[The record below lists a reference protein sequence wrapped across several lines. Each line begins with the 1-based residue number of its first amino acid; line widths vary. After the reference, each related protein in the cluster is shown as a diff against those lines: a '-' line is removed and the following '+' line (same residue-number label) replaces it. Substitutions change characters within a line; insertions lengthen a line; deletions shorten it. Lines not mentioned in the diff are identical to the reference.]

1 MFSLK
6 IGIKSREL
14 NFGLFNLTRTLY
26 FTILLTLPYYLPYWG
41 GREGRSYEEGGRGG
55 EYLPSAGRVVVK
67 FNFSDLA
74 LLPASKTSV
83 TSLPAQSG

>member
-1 MFSLK
+1 L
-6 IGIKSREL
+6 G
-14 NFGLFNLTRTLY
+14 G
-26 FTILLTLPYYLPYWG
+26 G
-41 GREGRSYEEGGRGG
+41 GRKGRSFEGGGKG